1 MKKLFLPL
9 LAAIGMVAGF
19 TLSSCGGGGG
29 NSNGQVDITGLYAT
43 TGAGVPVFAMSVDE
57 RLGDSNV
64 YRVTYT
70 FGEAT
75 YPGSLAVQMG
85 YPMLNEDGKAVI
97 KSTMGIDSVNVLQDS
112 NFMAWIGGKPDA
124 LSIQLDSLINTT
136 LTLDRDTDTGT
147 MRRNVTGVY
156 FVKADGSMKLP
167 EEVDYDSLYI
177 TGQTKI
183 FKKLGKTPTNEG
195 EY

>member
-29 NSNGQVDITGLYAT
+29 SSSGQVDITGLYVT
-43 TGAGVPVFAMSVDE
+43 TGSGVPGFAMSVDE

-75 YPGSLAVQMG
+75 YPGSLAVQIG

-124 LSIQLDSLINTT
+124 LSIQLDSLINMT
-136 LTLDRDTDTGT
+136 LTLDRNTDTGI

-156 FVKADGSMKLP
+156 FVKVDGSMKLP